1 MQIRKT
7 LTLLMVLPLAA
18 CVQPASEV
26 MTGVPVAV
34 QTPAPVTAPAPIP
47 TRVSAAPALPRTTLA
62 RGPVS
67 ILEAP
72 TNSGSDAPASPV
84 VIDLYD

>member
-1 MQIRKT
+1 MQIRKP
-7 LTLLMVLPLAA
+7 LTLMMLLPLAA
-18 CVQPASEV
+18 CVQPAAQV

-34 QTPAPVTAPAPIP
+34 QTPAPLTAPAPSP
-47 TRVSAAPALPRTTLA
+47 TRVSAAPAQPRATPA
-62 RGPVS
+62 RGPVA

-72 TNSGSDAPASPV
+72 TISGSDAPASPV